1 MGPKCTEHTGTSEPL
16 GCRGGRTHKAR
27 SSRGWEWSE
36 LDQPDGQGNHTP
48 ACQGRGAVLRS
59 AEKWGR
65 ARPSSSP
72 PAQTYGTASPSKRQC
87 GAHVKKAR
95 STQEAVWPKKKGGR
109 LCQSVCSQQLST
121 LNSVSSV
128 AQRIQ
133 MDHHQDPGHAA
144 GPQNAQSRR
153 ARGKR
158 ARQQFHE
165 FCSTERR
172 RRAECVALLQQ
183 TTIAHRSGAEDQF
196 TWINRM
202 GASMPQKQNHGLS
215 VRMLASPQRQ
225 RPPSRADERYRNHR
239 MATDSKVIGRNHRW
253 REGR

>member
-27 SSRGWEWSE
+27 SSREWEWSE
-36 LDQPDGQGNHTP
+36 LDQPAGQGNHTP

-95 STQEAVWPKKKGGR
+95 STQEAVWPKKKEGR
-109 LCQSVCSQQLST
+109 LCQSVCSQQPST
-121 LNSVSSV
+121 LNSVSSG
-128 AQRIQ
+128 AQRIR

-172 RRAECVALLQQ
+172 RRTEWA
-183 TTIAHRSGAEDQF
+183 
-196 TWINRM
+196 
-202 GASMPQKQNHGLS
+202 
-215 VRMLASPQRQ
+215 Q
-225 RPPSRADERYRNHR
+225 RPDAGQPPAPTTAEQGRRTVQKPSDGNGQQSDLAQPPVARGAR
-239 MATDSKVIGRNHRW
+239 II
-253 REGR
+253 